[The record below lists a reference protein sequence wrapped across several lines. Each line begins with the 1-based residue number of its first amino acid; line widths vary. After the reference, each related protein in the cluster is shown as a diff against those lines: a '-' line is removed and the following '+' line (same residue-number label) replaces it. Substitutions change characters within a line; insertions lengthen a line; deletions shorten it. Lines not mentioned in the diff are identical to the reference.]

1 MPDLD
6 VASRRRAPAL
16 VIPWDADDEDYG
28 PALLVSDDMTAH
40 LTAPGVKCGARRQAT
55 WAKHTIAEMRE
66 LVKDLHDRTK
76 LQAMSEH
83 VRVRNRTIERANAA
97 DEPDRLRG
105 DKPVRRLTAQL
116 MLYPTVN
123 FQAETLF
130 EKFYKRYG
138 AELRKND
145 VTDLA
150 LAGLASAFSFA
161 QSQSTAS
168 AFYLQ
173 TEQRRNLWTTKVLS
187 LLHLSKDV
195 SDEDGE
201 FFTFTDTN
209 TGLPFRVMS
218 EKDLASTSLYKQICA
233 SRVREKY
240 DEIVADIPLSESL
253 DKWLGITRPVLARAT
268 ALQILDVTR
277 LLRAQHTLGQQHIKT
292 ALSTTCGKPNT
303 VDKFRHQ
310 HRLDIPRPDLK
321 KRGAW
326 VLHLG
331 SGPSTALSRTAYP
344 CSVYCV
350 DPQWE
355 KSRKFGFRGKLED
368 FLKGLRKKNIAF
380 RTPPALISSDMC
392 GYLKDRTH
400 FINSGTTGEML
411 TSMDPEV
418 TNKLA
423 LEVIRYFEEEF
434 VALNGEHFT
443 GIFDL
448 KVGIEKD
455 PPERLA
461 CRSAVLLMNQRP
473 ANAELIVSMGKPID
487 EHTNVDLV
495 TLMDAASHAMA
506 CANVARAHFES
517 TGTFPNR
524 EYCLPKDFAVW
535 EENADKHA
543 LPTKPVS
550 MYYSSRLLK
559 SRIKM
564 KALLDL
570 DYLEH
575 EDLGADDEDRARNY
589 EKRVVDINKL
599 VERINNMNILK
610 AKLLKMEV
618 NPMSV
623 MEIRPVDVDFNPL
636 DRYSMQE
643 VADTAEELYT
653 DMIR

>member
-6 VASRRRAPAL
+6 VATRRRAPAL
-16 VIPWDADDEDYG
+16 LIPWDADEEEYG
-28 PALLVSDDMTAH
+28 SALLVSDEMTAH
-40 LTAPGVKCGARRQAT
+40 LTEPGVKCGARREAT

-66 LVKDLHDRTK
+66 LVKDLHERTK
-76 LQAMSEH
+76 HQDMTTH
-83 VRVRNRTIERANAA
+83 VHIRNRTIEKANATA
-97 DEPDRLRG
+97 DPAPQRG
-105 DKPVRRLTAQL
+105 DKPSRKAITTM
-116 MLYPTVN
+116 MLYPNVTY
-123 FQAETLF
+123 QASKLF
-130 EKFYKRYG
+130 EKFFTRYG
-138 AELRKND
+138 RELHFND
-145 VTDLA
+145 VTDVA
-150 LAGLASAFSFA
+150 LAGLAAAFSFA
-161 QSQSTAS
+161 QSQSTAKS
-168 AFYLQ
+168 FYLQ
-173 TEQRRNLWTTKVLS
+173 TEKRRNLWTTKVLS
-187 LLHLSKDV
+187 LLQLSKDV
-195 SDEDGE
+195 SDENHE
-201 FFTFTDTN
+201 LVTFTDTK
-209 TGLPFRVMS
+209 TGQRFRDMT
-218 EKDLASTSLYKQICA
+218 EEDLASTSLYKQICA
-233 SRVREKY
+233 SRVCEKY

-310 HRLDIPRPDLK
+310 HRLDIPRPNLK

-344 CSVYCV
+344 CNVYCV
-350 DPQWE
+350 DPQWD
-355 KSRKFGFRGKLED
+355 KSRRYGYRGKLED
-368 FLKGLRKKNIAF
+368 FLAGLKDGSIAF
-380 RTPPALISSDMC
+380 RNPPALISSDMC

-400 FINSGTTGEML
+400 FINSGTYGEML
-411 TSMDPEV
+411 TSMDPTV

-423 LEVIRYFEEEF
+423 LQMITFFEEEF
-434 VALNGEHFT
+434 IALNGEKFT

-487 EHTNVDLV
+487 DFTNVDLV
-495 TLMDAASHAMA
+495 TLMDAAAHAMA

-550 MYYSSRLLK
+550 MYYTSRLLK
-559 SRIKM
+559 SRVKM

-575 EDLGADDEDRARNY
+575 EDLGDDDEDRARNY

-599 VERINNMNILK
+599 VERINNMNVLK
-610 AKLLKMEV
+610 AKLMKMDV
-618 NPMSV
+618 NPASV
-623 MEIRPVDVDFNPL
+623 MEIRPVDFDYKPL
-636 DRYSMQE
+636 EHHTIME
-643 VADTAEELYT
+643 VAETAEQLYT
-653 DMIR
+653 EMLN